1 MVKEKYWHFRRCG
14 QFYTLFKFHIDILAG
29 VREKYI
35 KKSVR
40 TDSTAKVRF
49 HIFHSHFFVT
59 QKTSTAKKKF
69 WLCQLLKTS
78 TARKNFWLCR
88 LLKTSTAKNFSTNHS
103 QVRRSIANQKLFAQQ
118 IKISEFL
125 SSD

>member
-1 MVKEKYWHFRRCG
+1 MTNFQKNTAR
-14 QFYTLFKFHIDILAG
+14 LLNLHISYRINYIILYLLRQVIASG
-29 VREKYI
+29 T
-35 KKSVR
+35 VR
-40 TDSTAKVRF
+40 TDSTAKMRF

-118 IKISEFL
+118 IEISEFL

>member
-1 MVKEKYWHFRRCG
+1 MIR
-14 QFYTLFKFHIDILAG
+14 A
-29 VREKYI
+29 
-35 KKSVR
+35 VR
-40 TDSTAKVRF
+40 TDSTAKMRF

-78 TARKNFWLCR
+78 TARKKIWLCR
-88 LLKTSTAKNFSTNHS
+88 LLKTSTAKIFSTNHS
-103 QVRRSIANQKLFAQQ
+103 QVRRSIADQKLFAQQ
-118 IKISEFL
+118 IEISEFL